1 MNPGAVGCELL
12 QADGAWDH
20 LGRVAGAY
28 CQPGSALPTARIN
41 KVPTREG
48 NAHGGW
54 WDGQREVS
62 RSGPGWRVSCV
73 HIAFNL

>member
-12 QADGAWDH
+12 QADGAWNH

-48 NAHGGW
+48 NAHGEW
-54 WDGQREVS
+54 SDGQREVS
-62 RSGPGWRVSCV
+62 RSGPGWRISCV
-73 HIAFNL
+73 HTAFKL

>member
-1 MNPGAVGCELL
+1 MRLL

-28 CQPGSALPTARIN
+28 CQPGSALPTVRIN
-41 KVPTREG
+41 KVPTHEG

-54 WDGQREVS
+54 WDGQRN
-62 RSGPGWRVSCV
+62 GPGWRVSCV